1 MKKEVKNILLICV
14 IIYFI
19 YFMFLQNLNENFT
32 SAEMKNYK
40 KTLKENCDKNTRLYN
55 SLTKLNKERCKK
67 TKGRTERETINNNT
81 ICYDDTNKEIVSKLD
96 MESNCLMS
104 NMLNNIKEPVLSQV
118 IKPINNKSIL
128 EGPEFINQ
136 WDTLAFD
143 NKKTNEYSNINLD
156 NSFVVNNRLA
166 TF

>member
-1 MKKEVKNILLICV
+1 
-14 IIYFI
+14 
-19 YFMFLQNLNENFT
+19 MFLQNLNENFT

-40 KTLKENCDKNTRLYN
+40 NTLKENCDKNTRLYN
-55 SLTKLNKERCKK
+55 NLTKLNKERCKK
-67 TKGRTERETINNNT
+67 TQGRTERETINNNT
-81 ICYDDTNKEIVSKLD
+81 ICYDDTNKEIVAKLD

-104 NMLNNIKEPVLSQV
+104 NMLNNIKEPVLSPV
-118 IKPINNKSIL
+118 IKPVNNKLIS
-128 EGPEFINQ
+128 EGPDFINQ

-156 NSFVVNNRLA
+156 NSFVVNNKLA